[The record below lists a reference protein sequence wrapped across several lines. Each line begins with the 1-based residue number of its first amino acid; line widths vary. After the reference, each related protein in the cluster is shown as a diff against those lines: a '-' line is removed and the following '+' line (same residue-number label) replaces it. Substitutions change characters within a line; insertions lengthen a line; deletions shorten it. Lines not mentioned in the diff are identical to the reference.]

1 MRGPKKSGEGCG
13 ALYLTPRSRS
23 IRIRDAPP
31 KEAKMSGS
39 AADLDAAIARLNKA
53 MGALETRVGDL
64 KLKADSAPADDDL
77 FARPDSGREREL
89 ELAAANASAALDKAA
104 AEIRAVLEEA

>member
-1 MRGPKKSGEGCG
+1 
-13 ALYLTPRSRS
+13 
-23 IRIRDAPP
+23 
-31 KEAKMSGS
+31 MSGS

-53 MGALETRVGDL
+53 MGAVEARVREL
-64 KLKADSAPADDDL
+64 KVKADAPPGDDDL

-89 ELAAANASAALDKAA
+89 EAAAAAASAALDQAA